1 MDKRSSTSII
11 CLLLLLDASTACA
24 RKPVT
29 GGGLEDKGISVESR
43 LAAPHERVFTA
54 AARAL
59 TDLGYVVARRYLGAT
74 DRLLQA
80 APRLTWDDCVS
91 ADVAAASKHPGVI
104 VFVITRAQGDSTLLR
119 VGAETLTKV
128 PNVVVRGSPM
138 NADIIVK
145 MCAIVSISARIDTL
159 LREPAL
165 APLAAESSAV
175 ASPAPASP
183 DTLEYHRLLARL
195 RRGDTLVDY
204 SALRMA
210 YTKTPQYAPYPVN
223 LEAHS
228 AMFSALERR
237 RFAQVRAIADSILTT
252 NYVDA
257 DAHLS
262 AMGAAYWEGDS
273 TRGLFHGAVYRGLIA
288 SIHNRSGRTPDSAIV
303 VLSILEEYA
312 LLRALR
318 LEMVAVAGMQCG
330 PNLCDRIEATSLT
343 GKRSVLYFD
352 VGIPQTWAMR
362 VLRRR

>member
-1 MDKRSSTSII
+1 MNKRSSTSIL

-29 GGGLEDKGISVESR
+29 GGGMEDKGISVERRFS
-43 LAAPHERVFTA
+43 APHERVFTA
-54 AARAL
+54 ASRAL
-59 TDLGYVVARRYLGAT
+59 TDRGYVVVRRYLGAT

-91 ADVAAASKHPGVI
+91 ADVVAVSKHPGVL
-104 VFVITRAQGDSTLLR
+104 VFVITRAEGDSTLLR

-145 MCAIVSISARIDTL
+145 MCAILSLTARVDTL
-159 LREPAL
+159 LGEPGL

-175 ASPAPASP
+175 AAA
-183 DTLEYHRLLARL
+183 DTMEYHHLLARL
-195 RRGDTLVDY
+195 RGGDTLVDY
-204 SALRMA
+204 GALRMA
-210 YTKTPQYAPYPVN
+210 YTRTPRYAPYPVN
-223 LEAHS
+223 LEAHD
-228 AMFSALERR
+228 AMLSALERR
-237 RFAQVRAIADSILTT
+237 RLAQVRAIADSILTT

-257 DAHLS
+257 DAHFS

-273 TRGLFHGAVYRGLIA
+273 TRGRFHGAIYRGLIA
-288 SIHNRSGRTPDSAIV
+288 SIHSRSGRTPDSAIV
-303 VLSILEEYA
+303 VLSIPEEYA

-318 LEMVAVAGMQCG
+318 LEMVTVSGMQCG
-330 PNLCDRIEATSLT
+330 PNLCDRVEATSLT

-362 VLRRR
+362 ALRRR